1 MPKGLKRAV
10 SALLITFL
18 VYCLLGFLLIPGIG
32 LRVANQQL
40 AQYATVPARLER
52 IEFNPFSLE
61 LTLWGLRLGE
71 EKNPQLAFRRLYANL
86 QLDSLWKRQLH
97 LADVELEGPHTEL
110 LFDEKGQLNLA
121 SLFRIPPSE
130 SPEPEQPSDPFPLRI
145 DRIQLA
151 EGSLHFQDLRPSE
164 PVDFSFDPLGFELH
178 NLSTLPD
185 DGAKMTLLAT
195 GPNGGRLDWEG
206 DLTLVPITSRGH
218 LSVKDIQLKAWWPYV
233 RDNAPL
239 VLENGVVS
247 LSSDYRL
254 DLSKDT
260 QLLLD
265 KAALKLADF
274 SINSPQGKPLAKL
287 ASLDVAATTLD
298 LTKQEVVLGEVR
310 SQGLEAW
317 AAREKDGQLDWQ
329 KLFADFTPPP
339 RKAPAPKPAENT
351 DPAAAPTDAAK
362 TTREPATDGAAKA
375 AAIASGE
382 ASKDR
387 PAEKN
392 ASVAETERATD
403 DKESAKVAEGGAADK
418 VAKQETSEA
427 PKTGKATGQETA
439 KTAEIDKAAS
449 DSPQQLAD
457 TAKTPPP
464 ESTKAAAE
472 TPAKPWH
479 IVLRDAQL
487 RGYKAHL
494 VDRQPATEVP
504 LEVGPLDLDLQN
516 VDSLGKT
523 PFDLKLKT
531 GLGNRGQVQASGQVV
546 LDPVSAR
553 LKVSTR
559 DIDLRVAQAYISPFI
574 RLELRSGFLG
584 SELAVDLKSVEPL
597 AFSVDGSAEVSQLHT
612 LDTIKDRDFVKWTKL
627 TLNGLAY
634 RHEDSLSI
642 QSVSFE
648 EPYARFIINEDR
660 STNVSELII
669 PQPASSSGKAAAE
682 SKNAP
687 ASKPLGI
694 HIGGVRINNGSAN
707 FADLTLMPPFGTAIQ
722 QLSGE
727 VGTLD
732 TRNSQPAKVDIKGKV
747 DKYAPVTIAGELD
760 PFDPLKKLDITTS
773 FKRVELTTLTPYS
786 GKFAGYRIR
795 KGRLNL
801 DLHYQIERS
810 QLKAENKVLLEG
822 LQLGEK
828 VDSPDAVDLPVK
840 LAVALLKDTK
850 GNIDIQLPVAGDL
863 NNPEFSVMPIVWQTL
878 RNLVLRAVQAPFK
891 FIAGLAAGG
900 NEDLGTVPFAAGSDE
915 LTPEAQAN
923 LDKLADAL
931 KERPALRLEVEG
943 VASAAADGPSIGA
956 KRLELEYQNTY
967 YRMLQRRGDKVPS
980 DAKQLEVPENM
991 QAPLLEGIYRTRLK
1005 QQPPAEWKELDS
1017 DERTAKMREAVIAS
1031 WAKSQVLLRQI
1042 GQARA
1047 TRIKD
1052 YLVEKGQLPD
1062 DRIYLIDVSFAEGED
1077 KGNVDTQLH
1086 LDSE

>member
-1 MPKGLKRAV
+1 MPAGLSAHTRHRAARRQPATGAIRHRPRT
-10 SALLITFL
+10 SRTYRIQPLQ
-18 VYCLLGFLLIPGIG
+18 PGIDPLG
-32 LRVANQQL
+32 SAPGR
-40 AQYATVPARLER
+40 
-52 IEFNPFSLE
+52 
-61 LTLWGLRLGE
+61 GE
-71 EKNPQLAFRRLYANL
+71 EPQLAFRRLYANL

-130 SPEPEQPSDPFPLRI
+130 APEPEQPSDPFPLRI

-185 DGAKMTLLAT
+185 DGAKMTLVAT

-298 LTKQEVVLGEVR
+298 LAKQEVVLGEVR

-339 RKAPAPKPAENT
+339 RKAPAQTGGKHRSRRCPNRRGEDHQRTGNRRCRQGSRDSLGRSEQGQAGGEGRQRRRDGKGNGRQRVRQGRGRRCRQGSQARDEQGSEDRQGNRAGNGQDCGNRQGGQRFSATARRHCKDASAGKYESLRGDACQALAHRPARRPVARLQGAPGGS
-351 DPAAAPTDAAK
+351 PAGH
-362 TTREPATDGAAKA
+362 RGPAGSRPA
-375 AAIASGE
+375 GP
-382 ASKDR
+382 R
-387 PAEKN
+387 PAE
-392 ASVAETERATD
+392 R
-403 DKESAKVAEGGAADK
+403 
-418 VAKQETSEA
+418 
-427 PKTGKATGQETA
+427 
-439 KTAEIDKAAS
+439 
-449 DSPQQLAD
+449 
-457 TAKTPPP
+457 
-464 ESTKAAAE
+464 
-472 TPAKPWH
+472 
-479 IVLRDAQL
+479 
-487 RGYKAHL
+487 
-494 VDRQPATEVP
+494 RQPRQ
-504 LEVGPLDLDLQN
+504 D
-516 VDSLGKT
+516 

-669 PQPASSSGKAAAE
+669 PQPASSSGKTAAE

-943 VASAAADGPSIGA
+943 VASAAADGPSISA

>member
-185 DGAKMTLLAT
+185 DGAKMTLVAT
-195 GPNGGRLDWEG
+195 GPIGAARVGFHPEIGYILNPTYEQLQSSSLDMVVAGTE
-206 DLTLVPITSRGH
+206 DAVLMVESEADELTEDQMLGAVLFAHDEFQAVIRA
-218 LSVKDIQLKAWWPYV
+218 VKEL
-233 RDNAPL
+233 
-239 VLENGVVS
+239 
-247 LSSDYRL
+247 
-254 DLSKDT
+254 
-260 QLLLD
+260 
-265 KAALKLADF
+265 AAEA
-274 SINSPQGKPLAKL
+274 GKP
-287 ASLDVAATTLD
+287 
-298 LTKQEVVLGEVR
+298 
-310 SQGLEAW
+310 AW
-317 AAREKDGQLDWQ
+317 DW
-329 KLFADFTPPP
+329 
-339 RKAPAPKPAENT
+339 KAPAENT
-351 DPAAAPTDAAK
+351 DPAAAPTDAAQ
-362 TTREPATDGAAKA
+362 TTSEPATDGAAKA

-387 PAEKN
+387 PAEKD

-403 DKESAKVAEGGAADK
+403 DKESAKAAEGAADK
-418 VAKQETSEA
+418 VAKQETSKA

-464 ESTKAAAE
+464 ESTKASAE

>member
-1 MPKGLKRAV
+1 M
-10 SALLITFL
+10 
-18 VYCLLGFLLIPGIG
+18 
-32 LRVANQQL
+32 
-40 AQYATVPARLER
+40 
-52 IEFNPFSLE
+52 
-61 LTLWGLRLGE
+61 
-71 EKNPQLAFRRLYANL
+71 
-86 QLDSLWKRQLH
+86 
-97 LADVELEGPHTEL
+97 
-110 LFDEKGQLNLA
+110 
-121 SLFRIPPSE
+121 
-130 SPEPEQPSDPFPLRI
+130 
-145 DRIQLA
+145 
-151 EGSLHFQDLRPSE
+151 
-164 PVDFSFDPLGFELH
+164 
-178 NLSTLPD
+178 
-185 DGAKMTLLAT
+185 
-195 GPNGGRLDWEG
+195 
-206 DLTLVPITSRGH
+206 
-218 LSVKDIQLKAWWPYV
+218 
-233 RDNAPL
+233 
-239 VLENGVVS
+239 
-247 LSSDYRL
+247 
-254 DLSKDT
+254 
-260 QLLLD
+260 
-265 KAALKLADF
+265 
-274 SINSPQGKPLAKL
+274 
-287 ASLDVAATTLD
+287 AATTLD
-298 LTKQEVVLGEVR
+298 LAKQEVVLGEVR

-669 PQPASSSGKAAAE
+669 PQPARFVRQGRRRKQERAGE
-682 SKNAP
+682 Q
-687 ASKPLGI
+687 PLGI

-732 TRNSQPAKVDIKGKV
+732 TRNSQPAKVDIR
-747 DKYAPVTIAGELD
+747 ARS
-760 PFDPLKKLDITTS
+760 TS
-773 FKRVELTTLTPYS
+773 THR
-786 GKFAGYRIR
+786 
-795 KGRLNL
+795 
-801 DLHYQIERS
+801 
-810 QLKAENKVLLEG
+810 
-822 LQLGEK
+822 
-828 VDSPDAVDLPVK
+828 
-840 LAVALLKDTK
+840 
-850 GNIDIQLPVAGDL
+850 
-863 NNPEFSVMPIVWQTL
+863 
-878 RNLVLRAVQAPFK
+878 
-891 FIAGLAAGG
+891 
-900 NEDLGTVPFAAGSDE
+900 
-915 LTPEAQAN
+915 
-923 LDKLADAL
+923 
-931 KERPALRLEVEG
+931 
-943 VASAAADGPSIGA
+943 
-956 KRLELEYQNTY
+956 
-967 YRMLQRRGDKVPS
+967 
-980 DAKQLEVPENM
+980 
-991 QAPLLEGIYRTRLK
+991 
-1005 QQPPAEWKELDS
+1005 
-1017 DERTAKMREAVIAS
+1017 
-1031 WAKSQVLLRQI
+1031 
-1042 GQARA
+1042 
-1047 TRIKD
+1047 
-1052 YLVEKGQLPD
+1052 
-1062 DRIYLIDVSFAEGED
+1062 
-1077 KGNVDTQLH
+1077 
-1086 LDSE
+1086 

>member
-32 LRVANQQL
+32 LRLANQQL

-185 DGAKMTLLAT
+185 DGAKMTLVAT

-298 LTKQEVVLGEVR
+298 LAKQEVVLGEVR

-339 RKAPAPKPAENT
+339 RKTPAPKPAENT

-362 TTREPATDGAAKA
+362 TTSEPATDGAAKA

-387 PAEKN
+387 PAEKD

-403 DKESAKVAEGGAADK
+403 DKESAKAAEGAADK
-418 VAKQETSEA
+418 VAKQETSKA

-464 ESTKAAAE
+464 ESTKASAE

-584 SELAVDLKSVEPL
+584 SEL
-597 AFSVDGSAEVSQLHT
+597 
-612 LDTIKDRDFVKWTKL
+612 
-627 TLNGLAY
+627 
-634 RHEDSLSI
+634 
-642 QSVSFE
+642 
-648 EPYARFIINEDR
+648 
-660 STNVSELII
+660 II
-669 PQPASSSGKAAAE
+669 PQPASSSGKTAAE

>member
-1 MPKGLKRAV
+1 M
-10 SALLITFL
+10 AL
-18 VYCLLGFLLIPGIG
+18 CP
-32 LRVANQQL
+32 RQC
-40 AQYATVPARLER
+40 PAGAGER
-52 IEFNPFSLE
+52 
-61 LTLWGLRLGE
+61 R
-71 EKNPQLAFRRLYANL
+71 
-86 QLDSLWKRQLH
+86 
-97 LADVELEGPHTEL
+97 
-110 LFDEKGQLNLA
+110 GQ
-121 SLFRIPPSE
+121 
-130 SPEPEQPSDPFPLRI
+130 PL
-145 DRIQLA
+145 
-151 EGSLHFQDLRPSE
+151 
-164 PVDFSFDPLGFELH
+164 
-178 NLSTLPD
+178 
-185 DGAKMTLLAT
+185 
-195 GPNGGRLDWEG
+195 
-206 DLTLVPITSRGH
+206 
-218 LSVKDIQLKAWWPYV
+218 
-233 RDNAPL
+233 
-239 VLENGVVS
+239 
-247 LSSDYRL
+247 SDYRL

-298 LTKQEVVLGEVR
+298 LAKQEVVLGEVR

-362 TTREPATDGAAKA
+362 TTSEPATDGAAKA

-387 PAEKN
+387 PAEKD

-403 DKESAKVAEGGAADK
+403 DKESAKAAEGAADK
-418 VAKQETSEA
+418 VAKQETSKA
-427 PKTGKATGQETA
+427 PKTGKATGQETT

-523 PFDLKLKT
+523 PST
-531 GLGNRGQVQASGQVV
+531 SSSRPASAAA
-546 LDPVSAR
+546 AR
-553 LKVSTR
+553 SRPAARWCSTR
-559 DIDLRVAQAYISPFI
+559 SAPGS
-574 RLELRSGFLG
+574 RSVPATSTCAWPRPTSRRSSAWNCAAASAG

-669 PQPASSSGKAAAE
+669 PQPASSSGKTAAE

-773 FKRVELTTLTPYS
+773 FKR
-786 GKFAGYRIR
+786 ARA
-795 KGRLNL
+795 
-801 DLHYQIERS
+801 DH
-810 QLKAENKVLLEG
+810 
-822 LQLGEK
+822 
-828 VDSPDAVDLPVK
+828 PDALFRQVRRLPH
-840 LAVALLKDTK
+840 
-850 GNIDIQLPVAGDL
+850 P
-863 NNPEFSVMPIVWQTL
+863 
-878 RNLVLRAVQAPFK
+878 
-891 FIAGLAAGG
+891 
-900 NEDLGTVPFAAGSDE
+900 
-915 LTPEAQAN
+915 
-923 LDKLADAL
+923 
-931 KERPALRLEVEG
+931 
-943 VASAAADGPSIGA
+943 
-956 KRLELEYQNTY
+956 
-967 YRMLQRRGDKVPS
+967 
-980 DAKQLEVPENM
+980 
-991 QAPLLEGIYRTRLK
+991 
-1005 QQPPAEWKELDS
+1005 
-1017 DERTAKMREAVIAS
+1017 
-1031 WAKSQVLLRQI
+1031 
-1042 GQARA
+1042 
-1047 TRIKD
+1047 
-1052 YLVEKGQLPD
+1052 
-1062 DRIYLIDVSFAEGED
+1062 
-1077 KGNVDTQLH
+1077 
-1086 LDSE
+1086 

>member
-1 MPKGLKRAV
+1 MPRWCWRTAW
-10 SALLITFL
+10 SA
-18 VYCLLGFLLIPGIG
+18 
-32 LRVANQQL
+32 
-40 AQYATVPARLER
+40 
-52 IEFNPFSLE
+52 
-61 LTLWGLRLGE
+61 
-71 EKNPQLAFRRLYANL
+71 
-86 QLDSLWKRQLH
+86 
-97 LADVELEGPHTEL
+97 
-110 LFDEKGQLNLA
+110 
-121 SLFRIPPSE
+121 
-130 SPEPEQPSDPFPLRI
+130 
-145 DRIQLA
+145 
-151 EGSLHFQDLRPSE
+151 
-164 PVDFSFDPLGFELH
+164 
-178 NLSTLPD
+178 
-185 DGAKMTLLAT
+185 
-195 GPNGGRLDWEG
+195 
-206 DLTLVPITSRGH
+206 
-218 LSVKDIQLKAWWPYV
+218 
-233 RDNAPL
+233 
-239 VLENGVVS
+239 
-247 LSSDYRL
+247 SSDYRL

-298 LTKQEVVLGEVR
+298 LAKQEVVLGEVR

-339 RKAPAPKPAENT
+339 RKAPAPAGGKHRSRRYPDRRGEDHPRTGNRRCRQGSRDSLGRRGQGQVGGEGRQRRRDGKGNGRQRVRQGRGRHCRQGSQARDEQGSEDRQGNRAGNGQDCGDRQGGQRLSATARRHCKDASAGKYESRRGDACQALAHRPARR
-351 DPAAAPTDAAK
+351 PVA
-362 TTREPATDGAAKA
+362 RLQG
-375 AAIASGE
+375 ASGGSP
-382 ASKDR
+382 AGHRGPAGSRPAGPR
-387 PAEKN
+387 PAE
-392 ASVAETERATD
+392 R
-403 DKESAKVAEGGAADK
+403 
-418 VAKQETSEA
+418 
-427 PKTGKATGQETA
+427 
-439 KTAEIDKAAS
+439 
-449 DSPQQLAD
+449 
-457 TAKTPPP
+457 
-464 ESTKAAAE
+464 
-472 TPAKPWH
+472 
-479 IVLRDAQL
+479 
-487 RGYKAHL
+487 
-494 VDRQPATEVP
+494 RQPRQ
-504 LEVGPLDLDLQN
+504 D
-516 VDSLGKT
+516 

-669 PQPASSSGKAAAE
+669 PQPASSSGKTAAE

-801 DLHYQIERS
+801 TCTTRS
-810 QLKAENKVLLEG
+810 N
-822 LQLGEK
+822 
-828 VDSPDAVDLPVK
+828 
-840 LAVALLKDTK
+840 VA
-850 GNIDIQLPVAGDL
+850 N
-863 NNPEFSVMPIVWQTL
+863 
-878 RNLVLRAVQAPFK
+878 
-891 FIAGLAAGG
+891 
-900 NEDLGTVPFAAGSDE
+900 
-915 LTPEAQAN
+915 
-923 LDKLADAL
+923 
-931 KERPALRLEVEG
+931 
-943 VASAAADGPSIGA
+943 
-956 KRLELEYQNTY
+956 
-967 YRMLQRRGDKVPS
+967 
-980 DAKQLEVPENM
+980 
-991 QAPLLEGIYRTRLK
+991 
-1005 QQPPAEWKELDS
+1005 
-1017 DERTAKMREAVIAS
+1017 
-1031 WAKSQVLLRQI
+1031 
-1042 GQARA
+1042 
-1047 TRIKD
+1047 
-1052 YLVEKGQLPD
+1052 
-1062 DRIYLIDVSFAEGED
+1062 
-1077 KGNVDTQLH
+1077 
-1086 LDSE
+1086 

>member
-61 LTLWGLRLGE
+61 LTLWGLRLGD

-185 DGAKMTLLAT
+185 DGAKMTLVAT

-298 LTKQEVVLGEVR
+298 LAKQEVVLGEVR

-317 AAREKDGQLDWQ
+317 AAREKD
-329 KLFADFTPPP
+329 
-339 RKAPAPKPAENT
+339 
-351 DPAAAPTDAAK
+351 
-362 TTREPATDGAAKA
+362 
-375 AAIASGE
+375 
-382 ASKDR
+382 
-387 PAEKN
+387 

-403 DKESAKVAEGGAADK
+403 DKESAKAAEGAADK
-418 VAKQETSEA
+418 VAKQETSKA

-449 DSPQQLAD
+449 DSPQQLAG

-531 GLGNRGQVQASGQVV
+531 SLGNRGQVQASGQVV

-669 PQPASSSGKAAAE
+669 PQPASSSGKTAAE